1 MSIYPK
7 SVLNLIDNLENLPGV
22 GKKTAERLAFYMI
35 SAPKKETESLARSI
49 WNMKEKVRLCSFCF
63 GLSDEDVCRICS
75 DPARDSQILCVV
87 ASIPEMVAI
96 EKSGSF
102 TGLYHVLRGVLSPMD
117 GIGPDDI
124 RIPELI
130 KRVEKTMINEIVL
143 AMGTHVEGEATAS
156 YIAGCLEKFP
166 VKITRIASGVP
177 MGGDLRY
184 VDQMTLKLAMEGRHV
199 IPRP

>member
-1 MSIYPK
+1 MSVYPK

-22 GKKTAERLAFYMI
+22 GKKTAERLAFHMI
-35 SAPKKETESLARSI
+35 SAPAKETQSLARSI
-49 WNMKEKVRLCSFCF
+49 WNMKERVRLCSFCF
-63 GLSDEDVCRICS
+63 GLSDENICPICS
-75 DPARDSQILCVV
+75 DPARDRQILCVV
-87 ASIPEMVAI
+87 SGIPEMAAI

-102 TGLYHVLRGVLSPMD
+102 TGLYHVLRGLLSPMD

-130 KRVEKTMINEIVL
+130 KRVEKSGIREVIL

-156 YIAGCLEKFP
+156 YIAGRLEKFS

-184 VDQMTLKLAMEGRHV
+184 IDQMTIKLAMEGRHV
-199 IPRP
+199 ISC